1 MTLTIKD
8 ETFTGDIIRE
18 IDLIFKSEHITV
30 KELITERVLQEV
42 ENYNSKLPEY
52 YNGLIE
58 PTDAERTL
66 NGYKIHNN
74 RTIDGEK
81 QV

>member
-18 IDLIFKSEHITV
+18 IDLIFKSENITV

-42 ENYNSKLPEY
+42 KIIIVNYQNITMASSSQRMQSEHS
-52 YNGLIE
+52 
-58 PTDAERTL
+58 TDTKSIQTE
-66 NGYKIHNN
+66 
-74 RTIDGEK
+74 
-81 QV
+81 Q